1 MPPTIAALMLA
12 LGCAPAS
19 FSGPAGDF
27 AIWVCPPVVDQQAP
41 PEPQSAPPPPP
52 VPERE
57 A

>member
-41 PEPQSAPPPPP
+41 SGQQSAPPPPP